1 MNWLNHPEMFVPLQL
16 LAFLQGLFTFY
27 HEGYELAHEF
37 EPYKQQLQFNLQNVS
52 LPHTHTHTHR
62 PGRWGGVGWGGGA
75 EGLHTKA
82 AGPRNEIRRLIVP
95 RHNEQSFHK
104 WIAARWNEILRR
116 ARDQYFRLALWAV
129 TAGCLTAL
137 CQKKEKR
144 KEKLRVRSETAATLL
159 SIGVTSAL
167 TAVGTKFRSDLKRRH
182 RCPDSFHSVSRLP
195 LSSPASSD
203 AGSPNRSRRGF
214 SNSSPVALESN
225 GLILTLLDSEKK
237 IPDVSI
243 LNLGDLR

>member
-1 MNWLNHPEMFVPLQL
+1 MFVPLQL

-52 LPHTHTHTHR
+52 LPTHS
-62 PGRWGGVGWGGGA
+62 PGGGGVVGWGGVRG
-75 EGLHTKA
+75 GSHTKA
-82 AGPRNEIRRLIVP
+82 AGPRNEIQRLIIP

-104 WIAARWNEILRR
+104 WIAARLNEILRR
-116 ARDQYFRLALWAV
+116 GRDQYFRLALWAV
-129 TAGCLTAL
+129 TAGCLRAL
-137 CQKKEKR
+137 CQKKKE
-144 KEKLRVRSETAATLL
+144 EKLRVWSETAATLL

-167 TAVGTKFRSDLKRRH
+167 TAVGTKFRSDLKCQH
-182 RCPDSFHSVSRLP
+182 RCPDSFHSVTRP
-195 LSSPASSD
+195 PSPCLQTQGALIG
-203 AGSPNRSRRGF
+203 AGEHEAFPD
-214 SNSSPVALESN
+214 SSPVALKCD